1 MGERLLKQHPESY
14 RLYDLLFGTALQ
26 QKDYE
31 NAIRYGEKAIALKP
45 GRFRSHYNLGEA
57 YFMVK
62 QKEAASRQFELV
74 LKYMPKDQT
83 ASPTECVQIYN
94 TLGMLYA
101 KQKEYDQAIVQ
112 FKESLKVNS
121 NQPDIS
127 NTLAWTLLTCPNQA
141 LRDPS
146 MALELAQKA
155 CELTQSQNPLYLNTL
170 AVAYAALGN
179 FSEAVKA
186 SEKALSL
193 AQAKNDR
200 ALVNKLQK
208 QLDQIKRAL
217 AESK

>member
-1 MGERLLKQHPESY
+1 
-14 RLYDLLFGTALQ
+14 
-26 QKDYE
+26 
-31 NAIRYGEKAIALKP
+31 
-45 GRFRSHYNLGEA
+45 
-57 YFMVK
+57 MVK

-121 NQPDIS
+121 NQPDTL

-170 AVAYAALGN
+170 AVAYASANNL
-179 FSEAVKA
+179 SKAVKITEQA
-186 SEKALSL
+186 VAL
-193 AQAKNDR
+193 AQAKGDQK
-200 ALVNKLQK
+200 LVTDLQK
-208 QLDQIKRAL
+208 RLDLIKKAL